1 MEQRRQISRRGFLK
15 TAVVATAAIGGLV
28 ACGSPQTSTTPD
40 AAVEPTTATQPTAA
54 VEPTAATSA
63 ESVVTAATEATTLP
77 AAPAGGQASLTFVC
91 DTINEAHTKLR
102 DEWTAQFMEANPNI
116 TVSHQVVPQD
126 YPIRIQT
133 LYAAGT
139 PPDIYRYLQENTPIV
154 TVVEKNLHLQLDEL
168 VAGDNYDLAD
178 FRPDAVELYRWNGGL
193 YALPRDYGNQNLFYN
208 SNLLKEAGV
217 ELPTADWTDKSFT
230 FDVFREMAQ
239 KLTKKTGDRTTQW
252 GFLVNRAWRPWASW
266 IYNNGASVV
275 ERDDQG
281 LATAIA
287 LTEPNAVEALQ
298 FVQDLMYKD
307 QVAPRP
313 DIETETGGFELFA
326 SGRVAMMINNPSAIS
341 QYRTIESFEWDV
353 ATLPIG
359 KAERRGT
366 GGGGTGWA
374 AAATTKAP
382 QQAWEFIKF
391 ITSKDAEL
399 AEVAIG
405 ATTPARTSV
414 VTSEQFLDPSKPPA
428 HAKAFADAQEY
439 VVRDPVNAR
448 WPEVLQRVVTTNM
461 DQLWSGAMNGEQVAQ
476 AIKSAGDP
484 LLKG

>member
-1 MEQRRQISRRGFLK
+1 MERQGQPTPES
-15 TAVVATAAIGGLV
+15 AAQ
-28 ACGSPQTSTTPD
+28 PTT
-40 AAVEPTTATQPTAA
+40 AAVEPTTATGAG
-54 VEPTAATSA
+54 TAAT
-63 ESVVTAATEATTLP
+63 TAAEVTTAP
-77 AAPAGGQASLTFVC
+77 VAPAGEQASLTFVC

-102 DEWTAQFMEANPNI
+102 DQWTQQFMEANPSI

-126 YPIRIQT
+126 YAIRIQT

-154 TVVEKNLHLQLDEL
+154 TVVEKNLHLKLDEL
-168 VAGDNYDLAD
+168 IAADNYDLSD

-193 YALPRDYGNQNLFYN
+193 YGLPRDYGNQNLFYN
-208 SNLLKEAGV
+208 INLLNEAGV
-217 ELPTADWTDKSFT
+217 ALPTADWTDKSFT
-230 FDVFREMAQ
+230 FEVLRDMAT

-252 GFLVNRAWRPWASW
+252 GFLINRGWRPWASW

-275 ERDDQG
+275 ERDDNG
-281 LATAIA
+281 LATAIS

-298 FVQDLMYKD
+298 FIQDLMYKD
-307 QVAPRP
+307 QIAPKP
-313 DIETETGGFELFA
+313 DVETETGGFELFA
-326 SGRVAMMINNPSAIS
+326 SGRVAMMINNPSSIS

-374 AAATTKAP
+374 SASTTKAP
-382 QQAWEFIKF
+382 QQAWEFLKF
-391 ITSKDAEL
+391 LTSKDAEL

-405 ATTPARTSV
+405 ATTPARISV
-414 VTSEQFLDPSKPPA
+414 VTSPEFLDPSKPP
-428 HAKAFADAQEY
+428 KNVKGFADAQEY

-461 DQLWSGAMNGEQVAQ
+461 DQLWSGAMTGEQVAQ

>member
-1 MEQRRQISRRGFLK
+1 LWSIAGGGDPDYGRGTNRRSRANRCHPSDAGG
-15 TAVVATAAIGGLV
+15 AEPAATAATQ
-28 ACGSPQTSTTPD
+28 A
-40 AAVEPTTATQPTAA
+40 TTA
-54 VEPTAATSA
+54 
-63 ESVVTAATEATTLP
+63 P
-77 AAPAGGQASLTFVC
+77 AAPSGGSANLTFVC

-102 DEWTAQFMEANPNI
+102 DEWTAQFTEANPNI
-116 TVSHQVVPQD
+116 TVEHQVVPQD

-154 TVVEKNLHLQLDEL
+154 TVVQNNLHLQLDEL
-168 VAGDNYDLAD
+168 VAGDSYDLTD
-178 FRPDAVELYRWNGGL
+178 FRPDAVELYRWDGGL

-208 SNLLKEAGV
+208 INLLQEAGV
-217 ELPTADWTDKSFT
+217 ELPTADWTDTGFT
-230 FDVFREMAQ
+230 FQVFRDMAQ
-239 KLTKKTGDRTTQW
+239 KLTKKEGERTTQW
-252 GFLVNRAWRPWASW
+252 GFLINRGWRPWASW
-266 IYNNGASVV
+266 IYNNGATVV
-275 ERDDQG
+275 ERDEQG
-281 LATAIA
+281 LATAIS

-298 FVQDLMYKD
+298 FIQDLMYKD
-307 QVAPRP
+307 GFSPRP
-313 DIETETGGFELFA
+313 DVEADTGGFELFA

-341 QYRTIESFEWDV
+341 QYRTIEAFEWDV
-353 ATLPIG
+353 ATLPLG

-374 AAATTKAP
+374 ISNGTKAP
-382 QQAWEFIKF
+382 QQAWEFLKF
-391 ITSKDAEL
+391 IASADAEL

-414 VTSEQFLDPSKPPA
+414 VTSEQFLDPSKPPKNV
-428 HAKAFADAQEY
+428 KAFADAQEY

-461 DQLWSGAMNGEQVAQ
+461 DQLWSGAMTGEQVAQ

-484 LLKG
+484 LLQA